1 MKKRV
6 GFAYGSS
13 VVAAALAF
21 ALLMLKLF
29 GPATRWIALGVYAIA
44 WVLLVFA
51 IRRHARALRQL
62 DKGKGAARKAWSV
75 WSQEIVTAALLVVL
89 GALGLVLLPPTD
101 IEFLTASVET
111 TKQRVRADAARVKV
125 ATRGIARQASGFI
138 ELAGRADPTNLA
150 DKPALREAWSSY
162 VDYAIELDQ
171 LIDVHEHFYQIN
183 PARARVER
191 ADSFVIAFAALAR
204 QLESGLAVREAMS
217 RRTALVTLLNEA
229 SSEHG
234 LPAQSYFVLSQGLL
248 RADNLVRLQAGLAY
262 LTVLKTQGRL
272 VVDGERQLAEQAR
285 TSAVAALE
293 ALGSNADALVDHPL
307 TFFETKAFA
316 AWFPLQKRVAN
327 QLGNIRVQDRPY
339 FVDAAKL
346 AALRPKLEP
355 MDVMLERRNWY
366 LTNIGLPGFWPHAAL
381 FTGDL
386 EQLDA
391 HFDEALVSEKTR
403 HGRLSEYLKAELPSV
418 YQSLAEKD
426 EYGDTKRVLEAI
438 GEGVVFTSFEHSGN
452 ADYLAVL
459 RPSLTPEQKLDALLR
474 AFSHHEK
481 PYDFDFDFVTDET
494 IVCSE
499 LVYKSLQGLGP
510 IQFELSPS
518 AGRVVL
524 TPNQIIEKFDRERG
538 SKDPALSFVA
548 FLDGSETDQTA
559 HERDAAALGDSC
571 RRPKW
576 DIAQP

>member
-6 GFAYGSS
+6 GFLYGSS
-13 VVAAALAF
+13 VVLTAFAF
-21 ALLMLKLF
+21 ALLMLKLL
-29 GPATRWIALGVYAIA
+29 GPATRGVALGLYVLA

-51 IRRHARALRQL
+51 FQRHARALRQL
-62 DKGKGAARKAWSV
+62 DKGKHAARKVWSV
-75 WSQEIVTAALLVVL
+75 WSQEIVTGALLTVV

-101 IEFLTASVET
+101 VEFLTASAES
-111 TKQRVRADAARVKV
+111 TKHRVRADAARVKV
-125 ATRGIARQASGFI
+125 ATRGIARQAGEFS
-138 ELAGRADPTNLA
+138 ELAARLDPTNLG
-150 DKPALREAWSSY
+150 DKPSLREAWSSY
-162 VDYAIELDQ
+162 VDYAVELDQ
-171 LIDVHEHFYQIN
+171 LIDVHEHFYQIH
-183 PARARVER
+183 PQARVER
-191 ADSFVIAFAALAR
+191 ADSFVIAFAALTE
-204 QLESGLAVREAMS
+204 QLTSGLAVREAVHGKP
-217 RRTALVTLLNEA
+217 ALATLINEA

-248 RADNLVRLQAGLAY
+248 RADNVVRLQAGLAY
-262 LTVLKTQGRL
+262 LGVLRAQGRFL
-272 VVDGERQLAEQAR
+272 VDGERELYEQSKR
-285 TSAVAALE
+285 TALRAIK
-293 ALGSNADALVDHPL
+293 ALGSNADAFVDNPL

-339 FVDAAKL
+339 FVDEDKL
-346 AALRPKLEP
+346 AALQPKLEP

-386 EQLDA
+386 EQLDS
-391 HFDEALVSEKTR
+391 HFDEALVLAKTK
-403 HGRLSEYLKAELPSV
+403 HQRLSSYLAAELPSV
-418 YQSLAEKD
+418 YQSLSEKD
-426 EYGDTKRVLEAI
+426 EHGDTKRVLEAI

-459 RPSLTPEQKLDALLR
+459 RPSLSPEQKLDALLR
-474 AFSHHEK
+474 AFSHHQK
-481 PYDFDFDFVTDET
+481 PYDFDFDFVTDNT

-499 LVYKSLQGLGP
+499 LVYKSLQGLGA
-510 IQFELSPS
+510 IEFELSPS

-524 TPNQIIEKFDRERG
+524 TPNQIIEKFERERG
-538 SKDPALSFVA
+538 REDPALAFVA

-559 HERDAAALGDSC
+559 HERDATALGESC